1 MSWTRTKSAA
11 RIQQFAQTVPVTGIT
26 VSQFDAAMLAR
37 RRQIVTA
44 TKASTGRTED
54 LVFQVKPTEAVLV
67 DGVHVYVQLLD
78 YHDKMLDRER
88 ETEAAHARVLGMLHL
103 HYGACDSIAQRY
115 EAQRVD
121 YHGPRKH
128 AVIVSPVGS
137 GPAEAERVLRAL
149 AFADALK
156 RTIEEAS
163 RSIGGGQFATR
174 VRIGI
179 DSGMAVA
186 VNSGR
191 GSEPE
196 PLFLGSPANYAA
208 KLAEGDEEGI
218 FLSDRVRAVIGFRQ
232 LHTGLVGERKSNVAA
247 SLRPYLSSLRGSGS
261 FSDADA
267 VGVVN
272 EVKSLVRER
281 YDGNVPS
288 FAFHHHEPP
297 LRSIDFAE
305 VAPSRTIRMELV
317 SIFADFSGFTKYV
330 DACIAQGRVA
340 AMVAN
345 LHVLRKELAA
355 TLREDFSGKKVR
367 FIGDCLH
374 GLLAEGTRYQ
384 TDPGAT
390 VKSAVHAAGG
400 LRSSFELC
408 KIYLSGIQQLG
419 LAIGMEYGPT
429 PITRLG
435 LRGDRSVRCA
445 VSKAVSRSEELQ
457 SSCEGHETAL
467 GQRALTIAPVAIR
480 QLFGRDGKAQGL
492 DFEAVAGGS
501 VTTPAIVSS
510 GSIVRQAQPFAR

>member
-1 MSWTRTKSAA
+1 MIS
-11 RIQQFAQTVPVTGIT
+11 
-26 VSQFDAAMLAR
+26 VSTFDTAMLASR
-37 RRQIVTA
+37 RRAVA
-44 TKASTGRTED
+44 AAKSATGRTED
-54 LVFQVKPTEAVLV
+54 LIFQVRPNEAVLV

-88 ETEAAHARVLGMLHL
+88 ETEASHARVLGMLHL
-103 HYGACDSIAQRY
+103 HYGACDAIAERF

-128 AVIVSPVGS
+128 TVVVSPAGVAG
-137 GPAEAERVLRAL
+137 EHERVMRAL

-156 RTIEEAS
+156 RTIEAAS
-163 RSIGGGQFATR
+163 RNIGNGEFATR

-208 KLAEGDEEGI
+208 KLADGPEEGI
-218 FLSDRVRAVIGFRQ
+218 YLSDRVRAIAR
-232 LHTGLVGERKSNVAA
+232 LGLLGSGLQVERKVDMSAQIKSMTSA
-247 SLRPYLSSLRGSGS
+247 PAS
-261 FSDADA
+261 FSDVDA
-267 VGVVN
+267 VKAVG
-272 EVKSLVRER
+272 ELRALIAER
-281 YDGNVPS
+281 YDADIPR

-305 VAPSRTIRMELV
+305 LAPSCAVRMDLV
-317 SIFADFSGFTKYV
+317 SVFADLSGFTKYV
-330 DACIAQGRVA
+330 DRCIAQGRVPE
-340 AMVAN
+340 MVAN

-355 TLREDFSGKKVR
+355 TLREDFGGKKVR

-374 GLLAEGTRYQ
+374 GLLAEGTRQQ
-384 TDPGAT
+384 TDAGAS
-390 VKSAVHAAGG
+390 VKTSVHAAGG

-408 KIYLSGIQQLG
+408 QQYLPGTAELG
-419 LAIGMEYGPT
+419 LAIGLEMGTT
-429 PITRLG
+429 PICRLG

-457 SSCEGHETAL
+457 SGCAGTQTAI
-467 GQRALTIAPVAIR
+467 GPRALAHASVAMR
-480 QLFGRDGKAQGL
+480 QLFGPDGKGQGL
-492 DFEAVAGGS
+492 DYETVVAGTMS
-501 VTTPAIVSS
+501 APAIVSS
-510 GSIVRQAQPFAR
+510 GSASRSAQPHAR